1 MSQGQ
6 QSTVRAQSTNGGGA
20 AQDPSVRT
28 TRRSSPTISVPRI
41 IAGALAAASGAFA
54 SSWLGLAGTVTGAIF
69 VSIIVSVGTAV
80 YTPPV
85 ERSRDVIQR
94 GSRIVLETLPV
105 PAVNRGSTYVGND
118 LVETRVVPA
127 EPSGPSHAA
136 ARARARRPRR
146 PLRSSPLRPSP
157 TRRRPQPRPSQS
169 VAGWPGPT
177 SHATGVA
184 SSRLR
189 PSPWSPGSPCSPA
202 SSSRSVVRPS
212 PSRGAAVAA
221 RHSGTWCPATPVIPP
236 LVRRRRR
243 RPRRQRRPRAQCPRR
258 CRRRPCRRPA
268 RPRPRRHRPR
278 RPRRPRRRRLRRRA
292 GRPLEAAARRDRGE
306 PTAADRADPPV
317 RSCDGSPADGRR
329 GAAD

>member
-6 QSTVRAQSTNGGGA
+6 QSRVRDQSTNGVGA
-20 AQDPSVRT
+20 VEDPSVQT

-127 EPSGPSHAA
+127 EPSGEEPSGEEPRADEGPSEATAQTAAVPPAPAEPEPPAA
-136 ARARARRPRR
+136 AATAES
-146 PLRSSPLRPSP
+146 LRSRLAWSNIPRHWRRIVATAAVTLVAGFALLTGFELAVGRSAESITGGGGGGTTLGHLVPGNTGHSPAGTPSTTPPSASTPSTGAPTSTLPSTTVPSTSTPPSTPTSTAPTTTSP
-157 TRRRPQPRPSQS
+157 TTTTPS
-169 VAGWPGPT
+169 
-177 SHATGVA
+177 TGGA
-184 SSRLR
+184 S
-189 PSPWSPGSPCSPA
+189 
-202 SSSRSVVRPS
+202 
-212 PSRGAAVAA
+212 A
-221 RHSGTWCPATPVIPP
+221 RVGGTP
-236 LVRRRRR
+236 
-243 RPRRQRRPRAQCPRR
+243 
-258 CRRRPCRRPA
+258 
-268 RPRPRRHRPR
+268 
-278 RPRRPRRRRLRRRA
+278 
-292 GRPLEAAARRDRGE
+292 
-306 PTAADRADPPV
+306 
-317 RSCDGSPADGRR
+317 
-329 GAAD
+329 

>member
-6 QSTVRAQSTNGGGA
+6 QSRVRDQSTNGVGA
-20 AQDPSVRT
+20 VEDPSVQT

-105 PAVNRGSTYVGND
+105 PAVNRGSTYVGN
-118 LVETRVVPA
+118 PA
-127 EPSGPSHAA
+127 RSHPARSHAPT
-136 ARARARRPRR
+136 RARARRPRR
-146 PLRSSPLRPSP
+146 PLRSRRHRPSLS
-157 TRRRPQPRPSQS
+157 RRRPQPPPSHY

-177 SHATGVA
+177 SHDTGVA

-189 PSPWSPGSPCSPA
+189 PSPW
-202 SSSRSVVRPS
+202 
-212 PSRGAAVAA
+212 
-221 RHSGTWCPATPVIPP
+221 
-236 LVRRRRR
+236 
-243 RPRRQRRPRAQCPRR
+243 
-258 CRRRPCRRPA
+258 
-268 RPRPRRHRPR
+268 
-278 RPRRPRRRRLRRRA
+278 
-292 GRPLEAAARRDRGE
+292 
-306 PTAADRADPPV
+306 
-317 RSCDGSPADGRR
+317 
-329 GAAD
+329 

>member
-6 QSTVRAQSTNGGGA
+6 QSRVRAQSTNGGGA
-20 AQDPSVRT
+20 AEDPSVQT

-127 EPSGPSHAA
+127 EPSGPEPRGDEGASEATSQTATISPPPAEAEQAPSATTAESVRSRLAWSNIPRHWRRIVVTAA
-136 ARARARRPRR
+136 VT
-146 PLRSSPLRPSP
+146 L
-157 TRRRPQPRPSQS
+157 
-169 VAGWPGPT
+169 VAGFALLTGFELAVGRSAESITGGGSGGTTLGHLVPGNTGHSPAGTPSKTPPSASTPSSGAPSSTLPSTTVPSTSTSPSTPT
-177 SHATGVA
+177 STAPTTTTPTSTTPSTGGA
-184 SSRLR
+184 SA
-189 PSPWSPGSPCSPA
+189 G
-202 SSSRSVVRPS
+202 V
-212 PSRGAAVAA
+212 G
-221 RHSGTWCPATPVIPP
+221 GTP
-236 LVRRRRR
+236 
-243 RPRRQRRPRAQCPRR
+243 
-258 CRRRPCRRPA
+258 
-268 RPRPRRHRPR
+268 
-278 RPRRPRRRRLRRRA
+278 
-292 GRPLEAAARRDRGE
+292 
-306 PTAADRADPPV
+306 
-317 RSCDGSPADGRR
+317 
-329 GAAD
+329 